1 MEHVTVNEVGLRDGL
16 QNQPVLV
23 PTEGK
28 LGLVRILI
36 ASGVKHIE
44 ATSFVS
50 PKAVPQMADA
60 SDLYKAL
67 PGKDRIDYSALVPN
81 LKGYERAV
89 EAGARSVAF
98 VLAASDTMNKKNINM
113 SLQQTMAAC
122 CDVIRQAGKDG
133 VRSRTYIS
141 GVFVCPFEGPI
152 PDERL
157 IEMAE
162 TMFGE
167 GADEVIIAD
176 PLGLAN
182 PTRVLGLFS
191 GISHK
196 IGLGKMSAHFHDTRA
211 LALANVWAALQAGVR
226 KFDSSIGGLGGCPF
240 APGASGNLAT
250 EDLVLMLSQC
260 GYETGIDVEGLR
272 KAIKFAEELVKR
284 PLGGRMMP
292 WMESRTE
299 LVPITY

>member
-1 MEHVTVNEVGLRDGL
+1 MDYVTINEVGLRDGL
-16 QNQPVLV
+16 QNLSVIV

-28 LGLVRILI
+28 LALVQILV
-36 ASGVKHIE
+36 AAGVKNIE

-67 PGKDRIDYSALVPN
+67 PEKDRIEYSVLVPN

-89 EAGARSVAF
+89 EVGAKSVAF

-113 SLQQTMAAC
+113 SLQQTRAAC
-122 CDVIRQAGKDG
+122 CDVIRQARKDG
-133 VRSRTYIS
+133 VTSRTYIS
-141 GVFVCPFEGPI
+141 GVFLCPFEGPI

-157 IEMAE
+157 IELAE
-162 TMFGE
+162 EMFGA
-167 GADEVIIAD
+167 GTNEVIIAD

-182 PTRVLGLFS
+182 PTRVFRLFS
-191 GISHK
+191 EISRK
-196 IGLGKMSAHFHDTRA
+196 IGLEKISAHFHDTRA
-211 LALANVWAALQAGVR
+211 LALANVWAALHVGVR

-240 APGASGNLAT
+240 APQASGNLAT

-260 GYETGIDVEGLR
+260 GFETGIDVGKLREAVKVAEGMVGR
-272 KAIKFAEELVKR
+272 S
-284 PLGGRMMP
+284 LGGRTMS
-292 WMESRTE
+292 WLESRSD
-299 LVPITY
+299 LLPITF

>member
-1 MEHVTVNEVGLRDGL
+1 MDYVTINEVGLRDGL
-16 QNQPVLV
+16 QNQPVIV

-28 LGLVRILI
+28 LALVQILV
-36 ASGVKHIE
+36 AAGVKNIE

-67 PGKDRIDYSALVPN
+67 PGKDRIDYSVLVPN

-89 EAGARSVAF
+89 DAGAKSVAF

-113 SLQQTMAAC
+113 SLQQTKAVC

-141 GVFVCPFEGPI
+141 GVFLCPFEGPI
-152 PDERL
+152 PDERF

-162 TMFGE
+162 EMFGA
-167 GADEVIIAD
+167 GTNEVIIAD

-182 PTRVLGLFS
+182 PTLVFGLFGGISRKLGLE
-191 GISHK
+191 K
-196 IGLGKMSAHFHDTRA
+196 ISAHFHDTRA
-211 LALANVWAALQAGVR
+211 MALANVWAALQAGVR

-250 EDLVLMLSQC
+250 EDLVLMLTQC
-260 GYETGIDVEGLR
+260 GFETGIDVGGLR